1 MNESRMSQVISF
13 YTFLSALRS
22 FATLIELSTFLFSNE
37 FLSFLYTSSEKIQN
51 LAQNLQIFLSRI

>member
-1 MNESRMSQVISF
+1 MSQVISF
-13 YTFLSALRS
+13 YTFLSALGS

-37 FLSFLYTSSEKIQN
+37 FLSFLHTSSEKFQN